1 VAGTAVTDD
10 EMKMLMPM
18 MSYAVIPNI
27 TYRTVDGWQGKLDVI
42 TPRGLKRPTPALIYY
57 HGGGW
62 QTGSKEERMPLVLP
76 YMSMGWT
83 IVNVEYRLSDVALA
97 PAAAED
103 ARCALRW
110 VYNNA
115 SRTLQTS
122 SGPVALNVDLKR
134 LVTSGT
140 SAGGHLALLAG
151 MAPVSAGLDDH
162 CGGERSNGADDARA
176 TTDELKVAAVVDWF
190 GISDVHDLLN
200 DPGTRPLA
208 AAWLG
213 DKPDR
218 EQLARRVSP
227 ITYVRAGVPPIISV
241 HGDSDPVVPYAQK
254 KRFHEALEYAGA
266 THELVTIKGGGHG
279 VFTEADYFRSYA
291 GVRTFLARY
300 LDQVG

>member
-1 VAGTAVTDD
+1 MTTIGDD

-18 MSYAVIPNI
+18 MGYAVIPNI
-27 TYRTVDGWQGKLDVI
+27 TYRTVDGWQGKLDVMI
-42 TPRGLKRPTPALIYY
+42 PRGSKGPTPTLIYY

-62 QTGSKEERMPLVLP
+62 KTGSKEERVPLVLP

-115 SRTLQTS
+115 NQTLQTS

-140 SAGGHLALLAG
+140 SAGGHLALLVG
-151 MAPVSAGLDDH
+151 MAPVAAGLDEH
-162 CGGERSNGADDARA
+162 CGGERSNGTDARA
-176 TTDELKVAAVVDWF
+176 TTGELKVAAIVDWF
-190 GISDVHDLLN
+190 GISDVHGLLN
-200 DPGTRPLA
+200 DTSTRPLA

-218 EQLARRVSP
+218 EQLARRMSP
-227 ITYVRAGVPPIISV
+227 ITYVGAGLPPIISV

-254 KRFHEALEYAGA
+254 KQFHEALEHAGA
-266 THELVTIKGGGHG
+266 THELVTIEGGGHG
-279 VFTEADYFRSYA
+279 VFTEADYLRSYA
-291 GVRTFLARY
+291 AVRAFLARRPG
-300 LDQVG
+300 VIE